1 MKIKRQLY
9 LNKLMI
15 IMHNKMIK
23 VITGIRRCSKSY
35 LLINLFYDYLI
46 SQEIDDSHI
55 VKIALD
61 DIANKKYRNPEE
73 LYNFINKTNN

>member
-61 DIANKKYRNPEE
+61 DIANKNIVILKNYII
-73 LYNFINKTNN
+73 L

>member
-23 VITGIRRCSKSY
+23 VIIGIRRCSKSY

-61 DIANKKYRNPEE
+61 DIANKNIVILKNYII
-73 LYNFINKTNN
+73 L